1 MHIFRYDSVESTN
14 ETAKRLIS
22 DAGVR
27 GPACVIAR
35 EQTAG
40 KGTRGRKWAS
50 PRDAGL
56 YLSLL
61 ETPDSTPLSPDE
73 KLDAAAFTL
82 AAGVACVECLRRLF
96 GVGVELKP
104 VNDLYV
110 EGRKLGG
117 ILTEAII
124 ECGRMTALITG
135 IGINIGCAE
144 RAVSEAHAAPIA
156 LEEVLG
162 PTVIRQL
169 DADALACAIAN
180 DVHAL
185 NQTVLRG
192 EVEKVRWAWAQYR
205 ITEENVVR
213 S

>member
-1 MHIFRYDSVESTN
+1 M
-14 ETAKRLIS
+14 
-22 DAGVR
+22 
-27 GPACVIAR
+27 
-35 EQTAG
+35 
-40 KGTRGRKWAS
+40 
-50 PRDAGL
+50 
-56 YLSLL
+56 
-61 ETPDSTPLSPDE
+61 LSPGG
-73 KLDAAAFTL
+73 KPDATAFTL

-104 VNDLYV
+104 VNDLYID
-110 EGRKLGG
+110 GRKLGG

-135 IGINIGCAE
+135 IGINIRCAE
-144 RAVSEAHAAPIA
+144 RVVSEAHAAPIA

-162 PTVIRQL
+162 PAVIKQL
-169 DADALACAIAN
+169 DADALASALAN

-192 EVEKVRWAWAQYR
+192 EVEKVRWAWEQYR
-205 ITEENVVR
+205 IREEDVMR